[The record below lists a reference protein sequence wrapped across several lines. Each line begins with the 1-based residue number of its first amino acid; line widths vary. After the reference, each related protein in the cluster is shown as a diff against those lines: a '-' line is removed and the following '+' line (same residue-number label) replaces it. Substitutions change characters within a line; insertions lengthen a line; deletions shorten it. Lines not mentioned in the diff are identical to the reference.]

1 MPSIAGIFAG
11 DPWPLTIAVLEADE
25 LEEHFQEAAELGQS
39 HREAAV
45 RHRRSMLDLNAAI
58 GLRLLP

>member
-1 MPSIAGIFAG
+1 VEEFEKGE
-11 DPWPLTIAVLEADE
+11 LEADD
-25 LEEHFQEAAELGQS
+25 LEEHVQEAAELAQS

-45 RHRRSMLDLNAAI
+45 RHRRSMLDLNTAI